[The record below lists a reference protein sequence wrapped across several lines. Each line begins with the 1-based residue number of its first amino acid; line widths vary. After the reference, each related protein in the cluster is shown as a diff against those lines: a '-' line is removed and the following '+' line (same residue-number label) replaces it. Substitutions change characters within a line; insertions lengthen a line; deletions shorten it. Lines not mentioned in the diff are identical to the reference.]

1 MMKSKCVRVNLTIPE
16 ENLNQIDEFC
26 KNENMN
32 RSEFVREA
40 ASDFIALKTEIKK
53 DQKKK
58 RDMVKAIEIM
68 EEIRKKST
76 FTGGSEVIRKF
87 RDERHL

>member
-1 MMKSKCVRVNLTIPE
+1 MKSKYVRINLTIPE
-16 ENLNQIDEFC
+16 ERLNQIDEFC
-26 KNENMN
+26 KSENIN

-40 ASDFIALKTEIKK
+40 ASDFIALKTGIKK
-53 DQKKK
+53 DEKKK
-58 RDMVKAIEIM
+58 KDMAQAIEMM

-76 FTGGSEVIRKF
+76 FTGGTEIIRKF